1 MKAQPT
7 LFVVGGPT
15 ASGKTAAA
23 IALAKALHTE
33 IINVDSR
40 QVYQELNIAVAKP
53 SAEELLE
60 VPHHGV
66 GHVPI
71 IYHYNAGTHAEIFR
85 PITLQLIENTGAV
98 VLCGGTGLYIEALL
112 NGMDD
117 LPEVDPDLR
126 SEILDQ
132 YVENGIEPLLKML
145 LQLDPSAGLFVR
157 LDNPQRVMR
166 ALELCIQLRK
176 PLSEIYGQEKINHF
190 EGINIRFVGIDHP
203 REVLYDRINQRVDAM
218 VAMGL
223 VAEARNLYPQKD
235 LKALQTVG
243 YTELFDSFSG
253 ELSEAEAIEKIK
265 QHTRNYAKRQ
275 ITYFNNR
282 FSTEWISSKD
292 WMDFVRNFDKSS

>member
-1 MKAQPT
+1 MKTQPT

-23 IALAKALHTE
+23 ISLAQAIGTE

-40 QVYQELNIAVAKP
+40 QVYEELNIAVAKP
-53 SAEELLE
+53 SEDELQA
-60 VPHHGV
+60 VKHHGI

-71 IYHYNAGTHAEIFR
+71 KYHYNAGTHAEIFR
-85 PITLQLIENTGAV
+85 GITQELIQKTGAA

-112 NGMDD
+112 YGMDD

-132 YVENGIEPLLKML
+132 YVANGIEPLLNML
-145 LQLDPSAGLFVR
+145 LQLDPNAGAFVR

-176 PLSEIYGQEKINHF
+176 PLSDIYGNEKVNHF
-190 EGINIRFVGIDHP
+190 EGVNIEFFGIDHP
-203 REVLYDRINQRVDAM
+203 REILYQRINDRVDQM
-218 VAMGL
+218 VLAGL
-223 VAEARNLYPQKD
+223 IEEARQLFPQRE

-243 YTELFDSFSG
+243 YSELFTHFNG
-253 ELSEAEAIEKIK
+253 ECSEAEAIEKIK

-282 FSTEWISSKD
+282 FSTQWIQPEEWSE
-292 WMDFVRNFDKSS
+292 FVRKFA

>member
-85 PITLQLIENTGAV
+85 PITLQLIENTGAA

-145 LQLDPSAGLFVR
+145 LQLDPSAGSFVR

>member
-1 MKAQPT
+1 MKTQPT

-23 IALAKALHTE
+23 ISLAQAIGTE

-40 QVYQELNIAVAKP
+40 QVYEELNIAVAKP
-53 SAEELLE
+53 SEDELQA
-60 VPHHGV
+60 VKHHGI

-71 IYHYNAGTHAEIFR
+71 KYHYNAGTHAEIFR
-85 PITLQLIENTGAV
+85 GITQELIQKTGAA

-112 NGMDD
+112 YGMDD

-132 YVENGIEPLLKML
+132 YVANGIEPLLNML
-145 LQLDPSAGLFVR
+145 LQLDPNAGAFVR

-176 PLSEIYGQEKINHF
+176 PLSDIYGNEKVNHF
-190 EGINIRFVGIDHP
+190 EGVNIEFVGIDHP
-203 REVLYDRINQRVDAM
+203 REILYQRINDRVDQM
-218 VAMGL
+218 VLAGL
-223 VAEARNLYPQKD
+223 IEEARQLFPQRE

-243 YTELFDSFSG
+243 YSELFTHFNG
-253 ELSEAEAIEKIK
+253 ECSEAEAIEKIK

-282 FSTEWISSKD
+282 FSTQWIQPEEWSE
-292 WMDFVRNFDKSS
+292 FVRKFA

>member
-1 MKAQPT
+1 MTTQPT

-23 IALAKALHTE
+23 ISLALALQTE
-33 IINVDSR
+33 IVNVDSR
-40 QVYQELNIAVAKP
+40 QVYEELNIAVAKP
-53 SAEELLE
+53 SSEELNA
-60 VPHHGV
+60 VKHHGI

-71 IYHYNAGTHAEIFR
+71 KYHYNAGTHAEIFR
-85 PITLQLIENTGAV
+85 GITQELLNQKGSAI
-98 VLCGGTGLYIEALL
+98 LCGGTGLYIEALL
-112 NGMDD
+112 FGMDD

-145 LQLDPSAGLFVR
+145 LQLDPQAASFVR

-166 ALELCIQLRK
+166 ALELCIQMRK
-176 PLSEIYGQEKINHF
+176 PLREIYGQEKVNHF
-190 EGINIRFVGIDHP
+190 DGVNIQFLGLEYP
-203 REVLYDRINQRVDAM
+203 RDVLYGRINDRV
-218 VAMGL
+218 VAMLEQGL
-223 VAEARNLYPQKD
+223 IEEAQTLYPRKE

-243 YTELFDSFSG
+243 YTELFEHFDGIGS
-253 ELSEAEAIEKIK
+253 LDDAIAKIK

-282 FSTEWISSKD
+282 FSTHWIQPEHWD
-292 WMDFVRNFDKSS
+292 EFVRKFATTP

>member
-1 MKAQPT
+1 MKTQPT

-23 IALAKALHTE
+23 ISLAQAIGTE

-40 QVYQELNIAVAKP
+40 QVYEELNIAVAKP
-53 SAEELLE
+53 SEDELQA
-60 VPHHGV
+60 VKHHGI

-71 IYHYNAGTHAEIFR
+71 KYHYNAGTHAEIFR
-85 PITLQLIENTGAV
+85 GITQELIQKTGAA

-112 NGMDD
+112 YGMDD

-132 YVENGIEPLLKML
+132 YVANGIEPLLNML
-145 LQLDPSAGLFVR
+145 LQLDPNAGAFVR

-176 PLSEIYGQEKINHF
+176 PLSDIYGNEKVNHF
-190 EGINIRFVGIDHP
+190 EGVNIEFVGIDHP
-203 REVLYDRINQRVDAM
+203 REILYQRINDRVDQM
-218 VAMGL
+218 VLAGL
-223 VAEARNLYPQKD
+223 IEEARQLFPQRE

-243 YTELFDSFSG
+243 YSELFTHFNG
-253 ELSEAEAIEKIK
+253 ECSEAEAIEKIK

-282 FSTEWISSKD
+282 FSTQWIQPEEWTE
-292 WMDFVRNFDKSS
+292 FVRKFA

>member
-1 MKAQPT
+1 
-7 LFVVGGPT
+7 VGGPT

-23 IALAKALHTE
+23 ISLAQAVGTE

-40 QVYQELNIAVAKP
+40 QVYEELHIAVAKP
-53 SAEELLE
+53 SEDELQA
-60 VPHHGV
+60 VKHHGI

-71 IYHYNAGTHAEIFR
+71 KYHYNAGTHAEIFR
-85 PITLQLIENTGAV
+85 GIAQELIQKTGAA

-112 NGMDD
+112 YGMDD
-117 LPEVDPDLR
+117 LQEVDPDLR

-132 YVENGIEPLLKML
+132 YVANGIEPLLNML
-145 LQLDPSAGLFVR
+145 LQLDPNAGAFVR

-176 PLSEIYGQEKINHF
+176 PLSDIYGNEKVNHF
-190 EGINIRFVGIDHP
+190 EGVNIEFVGIDHP
-203 REVLYDRINQRVDAM
+203 REMLYQRINDRVDQM
-218 VAMGL
+218 VMAGL
-223 VAEARNLYPQKD
+223 IEEASQLFPQRE

-243 YTELFDSFSG
+243 YSELFTHFNG
-253 ELSEAEAIEKIK
+253 ECSEAEAIEKIK

-282 FSTEWISSKD
+282 FSTQWIQPEQWSE
-292 WMDFVRNFDKSS
+292 FVRKFA

>member
-1 MKAQPT
+1 MKTQPT

-23 IALAKALHTE
+23 ISLALALGTE

-40 QVYQELNIAVAKP
+40 QVYEELNIAVAKP
-53 SAEELLE
+53 SEDELQA
-60 VPHHGV
+60 VKHHGI

-71 IYHYNAGTHAEIFR
+71 KYHYNAGTHAEIFR
-85 PITLQLIENTGAV
+85 GITQELIQKTGAA

-112 NGMDD
+112 YGMDD

-132 YVENGIEPLLKML
+132 YVANGIEPLLNML
-145 LQLDPSAGLFVR
+145 LQLDPNAGAFVR

-176 PLSEIYGQEKINHF
+176 PLSDIYGNEKVNHF
-190 EGINIRFVGIDHP
+190 EGVNIEFVGIDHP
-203 REVLYDRINQRVDAM
+203 REILYQRINDRVDQM
-218 VAMGL
+218 VLAGL
-223 VAEARNLYPQKD
+223 IEEARQLFPQRE

-243 YTELFDSFSG
+243 YSELFCHFDG
-253 ELSEAEAIEKIK
+253 ESSEAEAIEKIK

-282 FSTEWISSKD
+282 FSTQWIQPEHWSE
-292 WMDFVRNFDKSS
+292 FVRKFANNA

>member
-85 PITLQLIENTGAV
+85 PIRLQLIENTGAA

-145 LQLDPSAGLFVR
+145 LQLDPSAGSFVR

-253 ELSEAEAIEKIK
+253 EMSEAEAIEKIK

>member
-1 MKAQPT
+1 VKAQPT

-85 PITLQLIENTGAV
+85 PITLQLIENTGAA
-98 VLCGGTGLYIEALL
+98 VL
-112 NGMDD
+112 MDD

-145 LQLDPSAGLFVR
+145 LQLDPSAGSFVR

>member
-1 MKAQPT
+1 
-7 LFVVGGPT
+7 VGGPT

-23 IALAKALHTE
+23 ISLAQAIGTE

-40 QVYQELNIAVAKP
+40 QVYEELNIAVAKP
-53 SAEELLE
+53 SEDELQAMK
-60 VPHHGV
+60 HHGI

-71 IYHYNAGTHAEIFR
+71 KYHYNAGTHAEIFR
-85 PITLQLIENTGAV
+85 GITQELIQKTGAA

-112 NGMDD
+112 YGMDD

-132 YVENGIEPLLKML
+132 YVANGIEPLLNML
-145 LQLDPSAGLFVR
+145 LQLDPNAGAFVR

-176 PLSEIYGQEKINHF
+176 PLSDIYGNEKVNHF
-190 EGINIRFVGIDHP
+190 EGVNIEFVGIDHP
-203 REVLYDRINQRVDAM
+203 REILYQRINDRVDQM
-218 VAMGL
+218 VLAGL
-223 VAEARNLYPQKD
+223 IEEARQLFPQRE

-243 YTELFDSFSG
+243 YSELFTHFNG
-253 ELSEAEAIEKIK
+253 ECSEAEAIEKIK

-282 FSTEWISSKD
+282 FSTQWIQPEEWTE
-292 WMDFVRNFDKSS
+292 FVRKFA

>member
-85 PITLQLIENTGAV
+85 PITLQLIKNTGAA

-145 LQLDPSAGLFVR
+145 LQLDPSAGSFVR

-203 REVLYDRINQRVDAM
+203 REVLYDRINKRVDAM

>member
-1 MKAQPT
+1 LTSQPT
-7 LFVVGGPT
+7 LFIVGGPT

-23 IALAKALHTE
+23 ISLAQALNTD
-33 IINVDSR
+33 IVNMDSR
-40 QVYQELNIAVAKP
+40 QVYEELNIAVAKP
-53 SAEELLE
+53 SEEELRA
-60 VPHHGV
+60 VKHHGI

-71 IYHYNAGTHAEIFR
+71 KYHYNAGTHAEIFR
-85 PITLQLIENTGAV
+85 DITQQLLQEKGSA

-112 NGMDD
+112 YGMDD

-132 YVENGIEPLLKML
+132 YVAKGIEPLLGML
-145 LQLDPSAGLFVR
+145 LQLDHEAGRFVR

-176 PLSEIYGQEKINHF
+176 PLREIYGQEKANHF
-190 EGINIRFVGIDHP
+190 ESVAIQFLGIDHP
-203 REVLYDRINQRVDAM
+203 REILYERINQRVDAM
-218 VAMGL
+218 VEAGL
-223 VAEARNLYPQKD
+223 VDEALGLYPLRK

-243 YTELFDSFSG
+243 YTELFEHFQGDISL
-253 ELSEAEAIEKIK
+253 EMALDKIK

-282 FSTEWISSKD
+282 FSTTWISPD
-292 WMDFVRNFDKSS
+292 GWAEFVRKFATSS